1 MSGLWQE
8 MGSGLR
14 KLLAHP
20 GFTLVAVVSLSLGIG
35 ANAAIFQLLNAVR
48 LRASPAKV
56 DPMALRYECG

>member
-48 LRASPAKV
+48 LRALPAKV
-56 DPMALRYECG
+56 DPMVALRYE